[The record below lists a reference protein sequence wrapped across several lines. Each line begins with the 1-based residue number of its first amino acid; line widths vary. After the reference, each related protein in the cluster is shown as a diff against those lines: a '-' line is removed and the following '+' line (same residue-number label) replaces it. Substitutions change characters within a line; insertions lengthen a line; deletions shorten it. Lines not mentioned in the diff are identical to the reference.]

1 MAEPT
6 DMIMPMLREMR
17 EENRREFAE
26 IKAQPDKHT
35 TCLDRIEGRQKSFGQ
50 ALAGDSVMSKMLVG
64 DYEERIE
71 ALKKKVRALEA
82 SK

>member
-6 DMIMPMLREMR
+6 DLIVPMLREIR
-17 EENRREFAE
+17 SKIEETQSGNA
-26 IKAQPDKHT
+26 KAFGAVNQR
-35 TCLDRIEGRQKSFGQ
+35 LDRIEGRQKSFGQ

-71 ALKKKVRALEA
+71 ALEAKVKKLEA
-82 SK
+82 GK